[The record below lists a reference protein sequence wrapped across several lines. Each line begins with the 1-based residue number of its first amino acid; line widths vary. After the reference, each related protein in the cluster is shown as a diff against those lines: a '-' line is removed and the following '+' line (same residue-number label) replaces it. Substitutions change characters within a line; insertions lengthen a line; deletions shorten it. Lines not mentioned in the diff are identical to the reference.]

1 MLLPNTNCLWS
12 LGDMIT
18 MFWPTWS
25 SSVPSS
31 YPALSLFQSSAPIS
45 LSLSLQ
51 DHDYLTSRKR
61 GTSKRQTRDFRDL
74 SLIKL
79 LNISITLSPFLSV
92 DTTQFHKS
100 LLDGTEAYWLSL
112 PVAPQGRL
120 VSSLAQPTLTALGS
134 GGPLHSEKRIT
145 KGFFAKGYVF
155 IMNRFHPK
163 NPFWKTRVFCN
174 GFPYRDMPKN
184 AIWFYLAP
192 FFLWVCKWEIH
203 WTWGRCPL
211 WWGGGWL
218 LSGW

>member
-1 MLLPNTNCLWS
+1 
-12 LGDMIT
+12 MIT
-18 MFWPTWS
+18 VFGPTWS

-51 DHDYLTSRKR
+51 DQDYLASRKR

-120 VSSLAQPTLTALGS
+120 VSSLAQPTLTCS
-134 GGPLHSEKRIT
+134 GEWWTSTLRKKDYKRVLCEGIGFYHEPFSSE
-145 KGFFAKGYVF
+145 
-155 IMNRFHPK
+155 
-163 NPFWKTRVFCN
+163 
-174 GFPYRDMPKN
+174 
-184 AIWFYLAP
+184 
-192 FFLWVCKWEIH
+192 
-203 WTWGRCPL
+203 
-211 WWGGGWL
+211 
-218 LSGW
+218 